1 MSKICSEKNYNSRT
15 CIHVRLYTLSDV
27 TVKTSGAINNS
38 LLKASQDQRNISVA
52 MESRVDDITGQCVNM
67 KERLLVTE
75 NEEILYMC
83 IKHS

>member
-1 MSKICSEKNYNSRT
+1 M
-15 CIHVRLYTLSDV
+15 HLYALFNA

-38 LLKASQDQRNISVA
+38 LLKASPDIRNISVA